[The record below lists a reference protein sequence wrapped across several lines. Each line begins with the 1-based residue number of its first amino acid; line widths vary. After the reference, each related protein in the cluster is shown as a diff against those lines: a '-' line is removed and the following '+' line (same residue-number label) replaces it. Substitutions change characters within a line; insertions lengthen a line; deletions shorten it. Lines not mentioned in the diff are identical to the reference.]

1 MIMEKPVIDFS
12 KWNPQTPTPA
22 KAQQTE
28 KKESWEEL
36 TKQYRID
43 LTQDYPEPN
52 YLIKIGDVPTI
63 PTGDIQ
69 AIKAKSKNGKSYV
82 ASIFAAA
89 ILGNVEFGL
98 SSLTDEA
105 SVLYFDTE
113 QNPRN
118 TARIVRRIH
127 QLCEWSI
134 TDNSWERFQAF
145 SLRGYPASGRLELIL
160 HVVDEFQPAA
170 IFIDGI
176 ADLVASCNDEE
187 TAVKLMDDLG
197 KLANDYDCAVIGV
210 LHTNKAADDNNMKG
224 HLGTMLLQKS
234 SDVFHVL
241 KDDAVFNVDQTDT
254 RNAPTPSF
262 SFALDDAAIPVPV
275 ADKEQR
281 ERKRMRDA
289 YWIFFEHS
297 TTIKATT
304 AQITQW
310 TEKYFDCKER
320 KAKELIKQA
329 VEWLVLTQP
338 ERGVY
343 KLLS

>member
-12 KWNPQTPTPA
+12 KWNPNPPPA
-22 KAQQTE
+22 PAQQGE
-28 KKESWEEL
+28 RRESWADLLE
-36 TKQYRID
+36 KYRID
-43 LTQDYPEPN
+43 ITQDYPEPN

-134 TDNSWERFQAF
+134 TENSWERFQAF
-145 SLRGYPASGRLELIL
+145 SLRGYPASGRLELIQ

-176 ADLVASCNDEE
+176 ADLVDSYNDEE

-197 KLANDYDCAVIGV
+197 KLAIDYDCAVVGV

-241 KDDAVFNVDQTDT
+241 KDGALFNVEQTDT

-262 SFALDDAAIPVPV
+262 SFGLDDAAIPVPV

-281 ERKRMRDA
+281 EREKMKDA
-289 YWIFFEHS
+289 YGIFFEHS
-297 TTIKATT
+297 TTITATT
-304 AQITQW
+304 AEITRW
-310 TEKYFDCKER
+310 TEKFFDCKER

-329 VEWLVLTQP
+329 VEWLVLAQP
-338 ERGVY
+338 QRGAY